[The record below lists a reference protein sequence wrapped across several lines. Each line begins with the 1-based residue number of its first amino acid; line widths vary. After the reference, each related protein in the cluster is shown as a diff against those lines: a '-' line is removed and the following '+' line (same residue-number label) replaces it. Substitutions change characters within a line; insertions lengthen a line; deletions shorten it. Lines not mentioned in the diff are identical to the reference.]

1 MWNMFKRAMQVFL
14 HTVHAFLAVFH
25 SSTLCIMIATTHTFA
40 NLYNVT
46 FSEGTHQ
53 LFYVIKSEKKT
64 LFQIHQTRK
73 KKSMGSPKTSVLI
86 NDITIYSENIVLHR
100 NERHFPDIIGNY
112 KEIINF
118 KL

>member
-1 MWNMFKRAMQVFL
+1 MWNVFKRAMQIFL

-64 LFQIHQTRK
+64 LFQIHQTREK
-73 KKSMGSPKTSVLI
+73 NQWEVPK
-86 NDITIYSENIVLHR
+86 HQ
-100 NERHFPDIIGNY
+100 F
-112 KEIINF
+112 
-118 KL
+118 